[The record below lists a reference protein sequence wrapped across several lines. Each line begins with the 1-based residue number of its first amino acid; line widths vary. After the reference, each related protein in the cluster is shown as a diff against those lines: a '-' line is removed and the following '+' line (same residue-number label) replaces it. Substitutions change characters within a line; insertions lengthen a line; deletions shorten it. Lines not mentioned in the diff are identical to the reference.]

1 MLQHVLVEARGK
13 VVDEDVASSAWVALV
28 VGGSEGTVEGESGF
42 LRFGKSLREAEV
54 FTRLLR
60 LESDGDYGVRVG
72 GLVAEDGEVEVE
84 EEEPEEY
91 GEGSEKAKSGIRVF
105 GVCFL
110 HLVGENTRHGAPSHW
125 VVVPIEKKRVMN
137 E

>member
-1 MLQHVLVEARGK
+1 MDV
-13 VVDEDVASSAWVALV
+13 DVAPPAWVALV

-42 LRFGKSLREAEV
+42 LRLGNFLGEAEV

-84 EEEPEEY
+84 EEEPEEC
-91 GEGSEKAKSGIRVF
+91 GEGGEKAESGMRVF
-105 GVCFL
+105 GV
-110 HLVGENTRHGAPSHW
+110 
-125 VVVPIEKKRVMN
+125 
-137 E
+137 

>member
-54 FTRLLR
+54 FTRLLVLLLG
-60 LESDGDYGVRVG
+60 LESDGDCWVRGG

-84 EEEPEEY
+84 EEEPEEC
-91 GEGSEKAKSGIRVF
+91 GEGGEKAESGMRVF
-105 GVCFL
+105 GV
-110 HLVGENTRHGAPSHW
+110 
-125 VVVPIEKKRVMN
+125 
-137 E
+137 